1 MILTYLYI
9 VQLLIRPQD
18 FSHAFLGWPVAW
30 LTVLPGFLFGLT
42 MNNRILSR
50 EKMPQYYLLPLF
62 LAVIAL
68 SALFNAGMGSV
79 SLQVSTFLKRALVF
93 YMIILLLDDEQKIVK
108 VLWLFMISAGLLGV
122 HAVLQL
128 NTGTGFGGIVPLL
141 RYNPPRAVW
150 CGEWDGSNSFGV
162 IFLLAIPVCL
172 EFLFSRIILWQRLLA
187 GFFLPFILLGLYY
200 VDSRGDTLAAIVTLL
215 LYVLMKFPIKKA
227 AVVFIAAI
235 AFSGI
240 FLPARMAFV
249 SSSES
254 SAHQRTWV
262 WEQGLHLLKHNPLLG
277 VGPGRFVQCTE
288 SGLIAHSNYVSIF
301 SETGLLGFFIFI
313 SLIWFSF
320 KGLSI
325 VLLNRNGIRNTDPF
339 KTKLLALFSRQK
351 ETASPSP
358 DFSRALFCSF
368 AGLCAASF
376 FIVLLN
382 DLLFLFLGLCAAS
395 FAVSQKENGYEYLL
409 FSRNDARAVFII
421 MAGIIGLYWLIAIKE
436 IF

>member
-1 MILTYLYI
+1 MIIAYLYI

-18 FSHAFLGWPVAW
+18 FSQLFSGWPVAW

-42 MNNRILSR
+42 MNNHILSR

-68 SALFNAGMGSV
+68 SALINAGMGSAFLHV
-79 SLQVSTFLKRALVF
+79 NIFLKRVLVF
-93 YMIILLLDDEQKIVK
+93 YMVILLIDSEEKIGK
-108 VLWLFMISAGLLGV
+108 ILWLLMISAGLLGI

-128 NTGTGFGGIVPLL
+128 HTGTGFAGIVPLL

-150 CGEWDGSNSFGV
+150 CGDWDGSNSFGV
-162 IFLLAIPVCL
+162 IFLLAIPICL
-172 EFLFSRIILWQRLLA
+172 EFLFSRAALLQRLSA

-200 VDSRGDTLAAIVTLL
+200 VDSRGDTLAAMVTLL
-215 LYVLMKFPIKKA
+215 LYFFMKFPIKKA
-227 AVVFIAAI
+227 AAVFIVAV

-262 WEQGLHLLKHNPLLG
+262 WEQGIGLLRHNPLLG

-288 SGLIAHSNYVSIF
+288 SGLIAHSNYVNSF
-301 SETGLLGFFIFI
+301 SETGLLGFFVFI

-325 VLLNRNGIRNTDPF
+325 TLLNRNGIRWTDPL
-339 KTKLLALFSRQK
+339 KIRLRALFSKQK
-351 ETASPSP
+351 DGAEPSP
-358 DFSRALFCSF
+358 DYSRALFCSF

-376 FIVLLN
+376 FIVLIN
-382 DLLFLFLGLCAAS
+382 DLLFLFLGLCAAMFS
-395 FAVSQKENGYEYLL
+395 VSQKENVYERLSY
-409 FSRNDARAVFII
+409 SKDDARAVFFI
-421 MAGIIGLYWLIAIKE
+421 MTGIIGLYWLIAIKE
-436 IF
+436 II